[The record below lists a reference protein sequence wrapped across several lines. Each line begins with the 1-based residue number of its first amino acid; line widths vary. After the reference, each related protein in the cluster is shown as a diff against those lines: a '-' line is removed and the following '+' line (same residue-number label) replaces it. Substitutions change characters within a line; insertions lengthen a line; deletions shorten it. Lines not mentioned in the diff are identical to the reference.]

1 MSAIYP
7 GETGLEGYWRTVS
20 GGRDAITEVPPTH
33 WLIDDYYDADPSVP
47 DKTYCKRGGFIDPV
61 PFDPVKFGIPPNAL
75 QTTDS
80 AQILA
85 LIAAKQVL
93 DKVTGGRDDVD
104 LDRTDIILGVAST
117 TELVVQAGARLQGP
131 VWRKAMLENGLSEA
145 EAEEISGDIAAHY
158 PPWVESTFP
167 GLLGNVVAGR
177 VANRLNLGGCN
188 FVIDAACASSLASL
202 QSALHR
208 LYLHEADT
216 VITGGVDALNDVMMY
231 MCFSKTPAFSKSGD
245 IRPLSDGADGTL
257 IGEGVGMVALKRL
270 DDAERDGDD
279 IYAVIRGIG
288 SSSDGRASS
297 VYAPRSEGQAK
308 AVRAAYRNAGYEP
321 TTIGLLEA
329 HGTATKAG
337 DAAEFAGLKS
347 VFTDTD
353 NRIAIGSVKSQIG
366 HTKAAAGAA
375 GLIKAILALQHSTLP
390 GTLKVERPNPDMGI
404 EETPFYINST
414 TRPWVRTDETPRRAS
429 VSSFGFGGTNFHVT
443 LEQYEGKNQARRL
456 RTLPTELVVLSGAN
470 EAELGA
476 RATAIIEQA
485 RGGESLARIAFEAA
499 QEFDASQSARA
510 ALVADDTTVLTT
522 LAEKLRTALADGK
535 GAQLKDRNIFVGF
548 GAPREGK
555 TAFLFPGQ
563 GSHYIGMGADLALD
577 FPEALEVWD
586 GLTGDLADLHNAV
599 YPEPAF
605 DDETRAVQN
614 NALTSM
620 ETAQPAIAAIS
631 LAQLALLDELGVK
644 ADAAAGHSFGEVT
657 ALAAAGVLP
666 VDRLMETARTR
677 GHLMAEAGSGKDA
690 TMLAIIAGADEV
702 RALLDAQPETDGTLV
717 IANDNGPRQVVVAG
731 HIAEIENVERAAG
744 EAGLRTKRL
753 TVASAFHSP
762 IVAESSAPFAEYLNT
777 LPLGESHLTVYANA
791 TAQPYGDDPT
801 AQLADQVRQSVRFRE
816 MIQAMAADGVTRFIE
831 VGPGRV
837 LTGLVNQIL
846 GDTPH
851 LAVALDDPKVADLRG
866 WHRGLAALAADG
878 VSLDLVTLYD
888 HYEEPAKFVAAPK
901 YAVMVGGANVGKP
914 YPPADGKVVITPKRK
929 RTPLAA
935 AAPTA
940 VSAPVKSVA
949 AQSVPAAPKPAPAA
963 PAATPTRAVSAAP
976 VAAAQ
981 PQRPPTPVPAA
992 AESSTVTSQSQP
1004 ASGAPAPRT
1013 ASARAAAPADDAPLS
1028 MDAWSL
1034 IDRIQKETAA
1044 QHERYLDVVAD
1055 SHQQFLDMS
1064 TRMLAEIV
1072 GDPASAAV
1080 VTPQRAASAA
1090 VQAPVVQAP
1099 AALVAPAPQPA
1110 PVVAAAP
1117 AVAPA
1122 APVPVVVKPAP
1133 APAPVAAPAPAAA
1146 APIVPA
1152 PAAAPGKSASD
1163 VVLEI
1168 VSEKTGYPADML
1180 GLEMEME
1187 AELGIDSIKQVE
1199 ILSALQA
1206 KYPGAPEIPGSELAS
1221 MRTLQDVVNATSSF
1235 VSAAPAPA
1243 AALVAAAPAAA
1254 PGKSASDVVLE
1265 IVSEKTGYPA
1275 DMLGLEMEME
1285 AELGIDSIKQVEI
1298 LSALQAQYPGAPEI
1312 PGSELASMRTL
1323 QDVVNSVAA
1332 FAAPAT
1338 PAPAAQPAAAQ
1349 PTGPTQSPSDVVLE
1363 IVSEKTGYPADML
1376 GLEMEME
1383 AELGIDSIKQVE
1395 ILSALQSRYPGAPEI
1410 PGSELAS
1417 MRTLQDVVNSI
1428 AGFDGGSA
1436 TTAKAVAAASDSA
1449 DFDATPTV
1457 GLSCTEAQ
1465 LRVVPPAGFAMGGLQ
1480 DGDVLITRE
1489 DPAFADAL
1497 ERVLVTHGIKARAVD
1512 EVPDEAGA
1520 VISLAAL
1527 GTVRTPDECVD
1538 MHVRAFHA
1546 ARAVAKSSAASRV
1559 FVTIQAT
1566 GGTFAGGDVP
1576 TGVAS
1581 LVKTAS
1587 WEWPNASVRAIDI
1600 EILDPERI
1608 AAELL
1613 AGGSGVEVAL
1623 RADGTRLVAID
1634 EVDATEVG
1642 ETIPVPAE
1650 GVVVVTGGA
1659 RGVTARSALALARR
1673 HGLRLALLGRTA
1685 LAPESADEPAGTT
1698 ATEIATALAS
1708 SARARGESLTLPQ
1721 ARAAAEKLL
1730 AAREVRET
1738 LATAQRQGTVAQY
1751 FAADTTDR
1759 DALYASLEQV
1769 RHTLGPIVGLVHGAG
1784 VLADRRLEDLE
1795 DDGFLRVFR
1804 TKLIGAE
1811 TLLAAT
1817 SADELRFIALFSSI
1831 AARAGNPGQAAY
1843 ASANAALDSIA
1854 AREARRRGDNCVVR
1868 AFGWGPWDGG
1878 MVDATLKSRFTEA
1891 GVGVIPIGEGAEF
1904 FARHALGRASATAVV
1919 VAAPAAPQLR
1929 STTLAWDISV
1939 EAAPVLA
1946 DHQVR
1951 GNVVIPVVFVLD
1963 AVLRAVRGLANAD
1976 APVIRDFRV
1985 LSGVTFPAGEQHA
1998 LTIEVVADGAAY
2010 AVSIRDAGGRTR
2022 YSARVE
2028 SGSATDLPVS
2038 VSAAGDR
2045 AWPFGVADAYAGP
2058 LFHGPAFQV
2067 IDQLT
2072 AFGAAGGSALLK
2084 VKGEAGWTG
2093 GAWSTDPAALDGAL
2107 QLGIL
2112 WASAQGMPLVLPVS
2126 VGRAVF
2132 TAPFPAEGEVQCRL
2146 AAFPLGD
2153 KRVDYDIV
2161 FETTDGAPI
2170 ASLEGVEFYVAGNAD
2185 GATA

>member
-1 MSAIYP
+1 
-7 GETGLEGYWRTVS
+7 
-20 GGRDAITEVPPTH
+20 
-33 WLIDDYYDADPSVP
+33 
-47 DKTYCKRGGFIDPV
+47 
-61 PFDPVKFGIPPNAL
+61 
-75 QTTDS
+75 
-80 AQILA
+80 
-85 LIAAKQVL
+85 
-93 DKVTGGRDDVD
+93 
-104 LDRTDIILGVAST
+104 
-117 TELVVQAGARLQGP
+117 
-131 VWRKAMLENGLSEA
+131 
-145 EAEEISGDIAAHY
+145 
-158 PPWVESTFP
+158 
-167 GLLGNVVAGR
+167 
-177 VANRLNLGGCN
+177 
-188 FVIDAACASSLASL
+188 
-202 QSALHR
+202 
-208 LYLHEADT
+208 
-216 VITGGVDALNDVMMY
+216 
-231 MCFSKTPAFSKSGD
+231 
-245 IRPLSDGADGTL
+245 
-257 IGEGVGMVALKRL
+257 
-270 DDAERDGDD
+270 
-279 IYAVIRGIG
+279 
-288 SSSDGRASS
+288 
-297 VYAPRSEGQAK
+297 
-308 AVRAAYRNAGYEP
+308 
-321 TTIGLLEA
+321 
-329 HGTATKAG
+329 
-337 DAAEFAGLKS
+337 
-347 VFTDTD
+347 
-353 NRIAIGSVKSQIG
+353 
-366 HTKAAAGAA
+366 
-375 GLIKAILALQHSTLP
+375 
-390 GTLKVERPNPDMGI
+390 
-404 EETPFYINST
+404 
-414 TRPWVRTDETPRRAS
+414 
-429 VSSFGFGGTNFHVT
+429 
-443 LEQYEGKNQARRL
+443 
-456 RTLPTELVVLSGAN
+456 
-470 EAELGA
+470 
-476 RATAIIEQA
+476 
-485 RGGESLARIAFEAA
+485 
-499 QEFDASQSARA
+499 
-510 ALVADDTTVLTT
+510 
-522 LAEKLRTALADGK
+522 
-535 GAQLKDRNIFVGF
+535 
-548 GAPREGK
+548 
-555 TAFLFPGQ
+555 
-563 GSHYIGMGADLALD
+563 
-577 FPEALEVWD
+577 
-586 GLTGDLADLHNAV
+586 
-599 YPEPAF
+599 
-605 DDETRAVQN
+605 
-614 NALTSM
+614 
-620 ETAQPAIAAIS
+620 
-631 LAQLALLDELGVK
+631 
-644 ADAAAGHSFGEVT
+644 
-657 ALAAAGVLP
+657 
-666 VDRLMETARTR
+666 
-677 GHLMAEAGSGKDA
+677 
-690 TMLAIIAGADEV
+690 
-702 RALLDAQPETDGTLV
+702 
-717 IANDNGPRQVVVAG
+717 
-731 HIAEIENVERAAG
+731 
-744 EAGLRTKRL
+744 
-753 TVASAFHSP
+753 
-762 IVAESSAPFAEYLNT
+762 
-777 LPLGESHLTVYANA
+777 
-791 TAQPYGDDPT
+791 
-801 AQLADQVRQSVRFRE
+801 
-816 MIQAMAADGVTRFIE
+816 
-831 VGPGRV
+831 
-837 LTGLVNQIL
+837 
-846 GDTPH
+846 
-851 LAVALDDPKVADLRG
+851 
-866 WHRGLAALAADG
+866 
-878 VSLDLVTLYD
+878 
-888 HYEEPAKFVAAPK
+888 
-901 YAVMVGGANVGKP
+901 
-914 YPPADGKVVITPKRK
+914 
-929 RTPLAA
+929 
-935 AAPTA
+935 
-940 VSAPVKSVA
+940 
-949 AQSVPAAPKPAPAA
+949 
-963 PAATPTRAVSAAP
+963 
-976 VAAAQ
+976 
-981 PQRPPTPVPAA
+981 
-992 AESSTVTSQSQP
+992 
-1004 ASGAPAPRT
+1004 
-1013 ASARAAAPADDAPLS
+1013 
-1028 MDAWSL
+1028 
-1034 IDRIQKETAA
+1034 
-1044 QHERYLDVVAD
+1044 
-1055 SHQQFLDMS
+1055 
-1064 TRMLAEIV
+1064 
-1072 GDPASAAV
+1072 
-1080 VTPQRAASAA
+1080 
-1090 VQAPVVQAP
+1090 
-1099 AALVAPAPQPA
+1099 
-1110 PVVAAAP
+1110 
-1117 AVAPA
+1117 
-1122 APVPVVVKPAP
+1122 
-1133 APAPVAAPAPAAA
+1133 
-1146 APIVPA
+1146 
-1152 PAAAPGKSASD
+1152 
-1163 VVLEI
+1163 
-1168 VSEKTGYPADML
+1168 
-1180 GLEMEME
+1180 ME

-1206 KYPGAPEIPGSELAS
+1206 QYPGAPEIPGSELAS
-1221 MRTLQDVVNATSSF
+1221 MRTLQDVVNSVSSF
-1235 VSAAPAPA
+1235 VTAAPAPATAPAPAPA
-1243 AALVAAAPAAA
+1243 AAPVAAA

-1449 DFDATPTV
+1449 DFGATPTV

>member
-1298 LSALQAQYPGAPEI
+1298 LSALQ
-1312 PGSELASMRTL
+1312 
-1323 QDVVNSVAA
+1323 
-1332 FAAPAT
+1332 
-1338 PAPAAQPAAAQ
+1338 
-1349 PTGPTQSPSDVVLE
+1349 
-1363 IVSEKTGYPADML
+1363 
-1376 GLEMEME
+1376 
-1383 AELGIDSIKQVE
+1383 
-1395 ILSALQSRYPGAPEI
+1395 SRYPGAPEI